1 MGGGNYYTKCYIG
14 TPEGL
19 KTMNGFL
26 ILREKIFIPFI
37 VNADKFK
44 TGPNPKNYC
53 TIDKHYE
60 NIRSEMRKI
69 FEYLKLAA

>member
-1 MGGGNYYTKCYIG
+1 
-14 TPEGL
+14 
-19 KTMNGFL
+19 MNGFL